1 MSRGEAC
8 SYIAIPG
15 YRKFS
20 GDSVLIQDSLHDCV
34 IMIIIGSVNMY
45 RCHSHLIIE
54 FDAQL

>member
-20 GDSVLIQDSLHDCV
+20 GDSVLIHGSLHDC
-34 IMIIIGSVNMY
+34 IDNVNMH
-45 RCHSHLIIE
+45 RCQSHLIIE
-54 FDAQL
+54 LDALL